1 MTHECK
7 LKATNPTELEET
19 EGKLYFDQ
27 MDDGMVKVKRSLHG
41 RGGGFQGERTL
52 ASGFLPQATPR
63 GDPVISPVVRPQ
75 RRQNTM
81 VCEM

>member
-1 MTHECK
+1 M
-7 LKATNPTELEET
+7 A
-19 EGKLYFDQ
+19 G
-27 MDDGMVKVKRSLHG
+27 
-41 RGGGFQGERTL
+41 GGGFQGERTL